1 LLVHLFSFN
10 FFLDI
15 QYSVLSAQRLALAAG
30 RTGKTPPQTSAIAS
44 KPAPYH
50 QGEALSAAR
59 IVGHPSRQGFG
70 RLNHQLDNQT

>member
-1 LLVHLFSFN
+1 LETIVVAPVFAFAL
-10 FFLDI
+10 
-15 QYSVLSAQRLALAAG
+15 AAERLALAAG
-30 RTGKTPPQTSAIAS
+30 RTGKTPPQTSTIAS

-59 IVGHPSRQGFG
+59 FVGHLSRRVFG